1 MPKLK
6 LTDSDR
12 RKIIALKDECPCLT
26 NAALAR
32 IFYISPSR
40 ISEVLREERYRRM
53 DKKNIV
59 FLKRKEGAKE

>member
-12 RKIIALKDECPCLT
+12 KKIIKLKNECPCLT

-40 ISEVLREERYRRM
+40 ISEVIREERS
-53 DKKNIV
+53 KK
-59 FLKRKEGAKE
+59 

>member
-12 RKIIALKDECPCLT
+12 RKIIELKDECPCLT

-40 ISEVLREERYRRM
+40 ISEVIREEQT
-53 DKKNIV
+53 
-59 FLKRKEGAKE
+59 KREFQK

>member
-6 LTDSDR
+6 LTDADR
-12 RKIIALKDECPCLT
+12 KKIIALKNECPCLT

-40 ISEVLREERYRRM
+40 ISEVIREE
-53 DKKNIV
+53 N
-59 FLKRKEGAKE
+59 RKYFTHVEE